1 MSQKSDIIQNM
12 QKFQLLVTANIL
24 LIKDGKMLLTR
35 RANTGFY
42 DGCYECPSGHMD
54 GNETVRQAAARELFE
69 EVGVVAKI
77 EDLKVVHVVHRYGE
91 KNERIEFYLVAEKWE
106 GEPSI
111 KEPDQ
116 CDDINWFPLD
126 QFPEN
131 MVPKTKAAIDQY
143 LGGKIYSE
151 FDWKE

>member
-1 MSQKSDIIQNM
+1 M

-24 LIKDGKMLLTR
+24 LIKDNKILLTR
-35 RANTGFY
+35 RSNTGFF

-54 GNETVRQAAARELFE
+54 GNETVRQAAVRELLE

-77 EDLKVVHVVHRYGE
+77 EDLKMVHVAHRYGE
-91 KNERIEFYLVAEKWE
+91 KNERIEFYFIADKWE

-116 CDDINWFPLD
+116 CDDVAWFPLD

-131 MVPKTKAAIDQY
+131 MVPKTKAAIDKY
-143 LGGKIYSE
+143 LEGEIYSE